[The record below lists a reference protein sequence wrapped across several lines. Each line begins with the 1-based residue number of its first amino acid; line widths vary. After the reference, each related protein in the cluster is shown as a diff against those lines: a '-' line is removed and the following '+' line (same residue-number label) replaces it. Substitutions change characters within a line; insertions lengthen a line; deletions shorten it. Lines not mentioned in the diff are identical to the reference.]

1 MGKKVTPP
9 EISSL
14 PLDDQFAIL
23 LHKKI
28 MTKRGSAKRQ
38 AKKYYIDQYKK
49 TGVIPQPLIL
59 AAKGIMEGRKC
70 SGRPRSL
77 DRSVKKRFIEM
88 VKASSDPDDSR
99 FLFITRNARKVT
111 SYHKWLQ
118 EDFQRKISLSAL
130 RRCVKNEKL
139 EFYLKK
145 PDFEDD
151 QLPDTYF
158 NPEAIF
164 DLIQLD
170 GCFFQYLKIRDDQGK
185 WRKPLVMEYFDTGSR
200 YMFALEAFFS
210 ESNENSVELFTRF
223 LLTTDFADKKIRIR
237 PDNAKGF
244 LNLKRPIRE
253 LNLKY
258 SMPHRFYLA
267 PDFAG
272 VRAPKHKVHLES
284 SHRSLHDFEISII
297 RRFEDKIIKTE
308 PGFIFK
314 NKKPQKI
321 TVTYLD
327 IDMRQLRHSQM
338 IEAYRRQHNEG
349 SHRFSVKGKVLSWIP
364 KEKFQQYMH
373 TVPTIEFEAVHVE
386 DFMKYGFVKKKATVS
401 KKGHITFNNQTY
413 VVVENEKFSRQTS
426 TKVVVS
432 EYDAKLLIFENEQDG
447 IYLAEALCQ
456 GPSEKPKF
464 NKTKARIKSS
474 EIDRIIFFLQAKNMS
489 IHMKTLIKCYRQGLS
504 FTMAKQIYDKNRSKY
519 HQYNRLPESKKEIA
533 RFNAFI
539 IDCQRYQRKDHNTVY
554 AQLPEK

>member
-1 MGKKVTPP
+1 MGIKLTGAD
-9 EISSL
+9 ISSL

-28 MTKRGSAKRQ
+28 MHKRGSAKRQ

-49 TGVIPQPLIL
+49 TGVIPKPLIL
-59 AAKGIMEGRKC
+59 AGQGIMEGRQC

-77 DRSVKKRFIEM
+77 DSAVKKRFIEM
-88 VKASSDPDDSR
+88 VIASSDPDDSR

-118 EDFQRKISLSAL
+118 EDFQQNISLSAL

-139 EFYLKK
+139 HYYLKK

-158 NPEAIF
+158 NPQAVF
-164 DLIQLD
+164 DLIQVD
-170 GCFFQYLKIRDDQGK
+170 GCFFHYLKIRDEHGK

-200 YMFALEAFFS
+200 YMFVLEAYFA
-210 ESNENSVELFTRF
+210 ESNENSVELFARF
-223 LLTTDFADKKIRIR
+223 LLSTDFADKKIRMR

-253 LNLKY
+253 LNLTY
-258 SMPHRFYLA
+258 SMPNRFYLA
-267 PDFAG
+267 PDFSG
-272 VRAPKHKVHLES
+272 VNAPKHKVHLES

-327 IDMRQLRHSQM
+327 IDMRQLRQSQM
-338 IEAYRRQHNEG
+338 IQAYRRQHNEG
-349 SHRFSVKGKVLSWIP
+349 SHRFSVKGKVSRWIP
-364 KEKFQQYMH
+364 KEKFQQYMQ
-373 TVPTIEFEAVHVE
+373 TVPTIAFEAEQVLE
-386 DFMKYGFVKKKATVS
+386 FMKYGFVKKNATVS
-401 KKGHITFNNQTY
+401 KKGHITFNHQTY
-413 VVVENEKFSRQTS
+413 VVVQKEKFSRQKS
-426 TKVVVS
+426 TPVVVS
-432 EYDAKLLIFENEQDG
+432 EYNGKLLIFENKPDG
-447 IYLAEALCQ
+447 IYLAEALRQ
-456 GPSEKPKF
+456 GPSEKPNFKK
-464 NKTKARIKSS
+464 NKDRIKSS
-474 EIDRIIFFLQAKNMS
+474 EIDRIIFFLQEKKMS
-489 IHMKTLIKCYRQGLS
+489 VHNKTLIPCYRQGLT
-504 FTMAKQIYDKNRSKY
+504 FEMTQQIYDQNRRKY
-519 HQYNRLPESKKEIA
+519 QQYDRLPKPKKEIA

-539 IDCQRYQRKDHNTVY
+539 MDCQRYQRKDHHTV
-554 AQLPEK
+554 

>member
-1 MGKKVTPP
+1 MGKKLTLPD
-9 EISSL
+9 ISSL

-28 MTKRGSAKRQ
+28 MHKHGSAKRQ

-49 TGVIPQPLIL
+49 TGVIAKPLIL
-59 AAKGIMEGRKC
+59 AAQGIMEGRRC

-77 DRSVKKRFIEM
+77 DSTVKKRFIEM
-88 VKASSDPDDSR
+88 VKASSDPDDPR

-118 EDFQRKISLSAL
+118 EDFQQKISLSAL
-130 RRCVKNEKL
+130 RRCVKKEKL
-139 EFYLKK
+139 QFYLKK

-158 NPEAIF
+158 NPQAVF
-164 DLIQLD
+164 DLIQVD
-170 GCFFQYLKIRDDQGK
+170 GCFFHYLKIRDDQGK
-185 WRKPLVMEYFDTGSR
+185 WHKPLVMEYFDTGSR
-200 YMFALEAFFS
+200 YMFALEAYFS

-223 LLTTDFADKKIRIR
+223 LLSTDFADKKIRIR

-244 LNLKRPIRE
+244 VNLKRPIKE

-258 SMPHRFYLA
+258 SMPDRFYLA

-272 VRAPKHKVHLES
+272 VNAPKHKVHLES

-297 RRFEDKIIKTE
+297 RRFEDKILKIE
-308 PGFIFK
+308 PALTFK

-327 IDMRQLRHSQM
+327 IDMRQLRQSKM
-338 IEAYRRQHNEG
+338 IEVYRRQHNEG
-349 SHRFSVKGKVLSWIP
+349 SHRFLVKGKVFSWIP
-364 KEKFQQYMH
+364 KEKFQQFMQS
-373 TVPTIEFEAVHVE
+373 VSTIEFEAQHVQ

-401 KKGHITFNNQTY
+401 KKGHITFKNQTY
-413 VVVENEKFSRQTS
+413 VVVEKEKFSRQTS

-432 EYDAKLLIFENEQDG
+432 EYDGKLLIFENKPDG
-447 IYLAEALCQ
+447 IYLADALCQ
-456 GPSEKPKF
+456 GPSKKPKF
-464 NKTKARIKSS
+464 NPNKDRIKLS
-474 EIDRIIFFLQAKNMS
+474 EIDRIIFFLQEKKMAVH
-489 IHMKTLIKCYRQGLS
+489 IKTLIKCYRKGLS
-504 FTMAKQIYDKNRSKY
+504 FTMAKQVYDQNRRKY
-519 HQYNRLPESKKEIA
+519 HQYNRLPESKKQIA

-539 IDCQRYQRKDHNTVY
+539 MDCQRYQCQDHHTVY
-554 AQLPEK
+554 AQLQGE

>member
-1 MGKKVTPP
+1 MGKKITRPD
-9 EISSL
+9 ISSL
-14 PLDDQFAIL
+14 PLDDQFTIL

-28 MTKRGSAKRQ
+28 MHKRGSAKRQ

-49 TGVIPQPLIL
+49 TGVIPKPLIL
-59 AAKGIMEGRKC
+59 AAQGIMEGRQC

-77 DRSVKKRFIEM
+77 DSSVKKRFIEM
-88 VKASSDPDDSR
+88 VKASSDPDDPR
-99 FLFITRNARKVT
+99 FLFVTRNARKVT

-118 EDFQRKISLSAL
+118 EDFQQKISLSAL

-139 EFYLKK
+139 QFYLKK
-145 PDFEDD
+145 PDFDDD

-158 NPEAIF
+158 NPQAVF
-164 DLIQLD
+164 DLIQVD
-170 GCFFQYLKIRDDQGK
+170 GCFFHYLKIRDDQGK
-185 WRKPLVMEYFDTGSR
+185 WHKPLVMEYYDTGSR
-200 YMFALEAFFS
+200 YMFELEAYFS
-210 ESNENSVELFTRF
+210 ESNANSVALFARF
-223 LLTTDFADKKIRIR
+223 LLGTDFADKKIRIR

-244 LNLKRPIRE
+244 LNLKRPIQE

-258 SMPHRFYLA
+258 SMPDRFYLA

-272 VRAPKHKVHLES
+272 VSAPKHKVHLES

-308 PGFIFK
+308 PAVIFK

-327 IDMRQLRHSQM
+327 IDMRQLRQSQM
-338 IEAYRRQHNEG
+338 IQAYRRQHNEG
-349 SHRFSVKGKVLSWIP
+349 SHRFLVKGKVFSWIP
-364 KEKFQQYMH
+364 KEKFQQYMQ
-373 TVPTIEFEAVHVE
+373 TVPTIAFQAQHVQ

-413 VVVENEKFSRQTS
+413 VVVEKDKFSRQTS

-432 EYDAKLLIFENEQDG
+432 EYDGKLLIFENEADG
-447 IYLAEALCQ
+447 IYLADALCQ

-464 NKTKARIKSS
+464 NQNKDRIKSS
-474 EIDRIIFFLQAKNMS
+474 EIDRIIFFLQEKNMS
-489 IHMKTLIKCYRQGLS
+489 VHIKTLIKCYRKGLS
-504 FTMAKQIYDKNRSKY
+504 FKMAKQIYDQNRRKY

-533 RFNAFI
+533 RFNAFL
-539 IDCQRYQRKDHNTVY
+539 IDCQRYQRKDHNTV
-554 AQLPEK
+554 